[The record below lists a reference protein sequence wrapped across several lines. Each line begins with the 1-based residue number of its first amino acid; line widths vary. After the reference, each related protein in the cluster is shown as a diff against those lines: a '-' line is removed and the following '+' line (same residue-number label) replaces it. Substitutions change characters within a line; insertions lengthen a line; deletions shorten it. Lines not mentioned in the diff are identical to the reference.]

1 MKHTSSIT
9 NYLDMETKEL
19 FNIYSNDKSNKEVRD
34 ILIER
39 NLYLVSILAKKYIN
53 KGVEFEDLY
62 QVGSLALI
70 YAIERYDI
78 SKGYE
83 FSSFATPTIIGEIKK
98 YFRDKVWTMRVPR
111 RVQELNKKVNEAKLL
126 LEQQNKKKPKVNEI
140 AEYIGCR
147 EEEVLEALEASYG
160 YQPVSL
166 DSPVNSDSE
175 EAEISLIDKIGS
187 QENNFSDI
195 EYKDFAEWEQKYI
208 KSESVKEVEEYWIN
222 KFKDSDIP
230 SVNLPYDYNMPS
242 LRSYKGNTI
251 TKKIN
256 KKDFYKYL
264 AYAKELG
271 VSPYM
276 FFLSAFFILLYIL
289 RHICACKV
297 SFSVFRYFFISSL
310 FSGFSFIIFS
320 FIFLQYG

>member
-1 MKHTSSIT
+1 MKDMSSVT
-9 NYLDMETKEL
+9 NYLDMDNKEL
-19 FNIYSNDKSNKEVRD
+19 FNIYSQDKSNKEVRD

-39 NLYLVSILAKKYIN
+39 NLYLVNILAKKYIN

-70 YAIERYDI
+70 YAIERYDM

-126 LEQQNKKKPKVNEI
+126 LEQQNKKKPKVKEI

-166 DSPVNSDSE
+166 DSPINGDSE
-175 EAEISLIDKIGS
+175 DTEVTLIDKIGG
-187 QENNFSDI
+187 QEDSFSNI
-195 EYKDFAEWEQKYI
+195 EYKDFIEEALDNNTPVDATMKKYGYIISYIRQSVLKYGAESRGRMKNVGIKLTQKQVAAI
-208 KSESVKEVEEYWIN
+208 ILKLDSIDVPKEICYKNRYWDPLVLDFIYNEY
-222 KFKDSDIP
+222 D
-230 SVNLPYDYNMPS
+230 
-242 LRSYKGNTI
+242 G
-251 TKKIN
+251 
-256 KKDFYKYL
+256 
-264 AYAKELG
+264 
-271 VSPYM
+271 
-276 FFLSAFFILLYIL
+276 
-289 RHICACKV
+289 
-297 SFSVFRYFFISSL
+297 
-310 FSGFSFIIFS
+310 
-320 FIFLQYG
+320 